1 MPRVEGGGGRRL
13 TSFGEVE
20 LCGPVGALTVVHVL
34 HVAGVL
40 VRSSVQGE
48 AVSLERLQS
57 SWVFHAVE

>member
-1 MPRVEGGGGRRL
+1 MPHVESGGRRL

-20 LCGPVGALTVVHVL
+20 LCGPIGALTVVHML

-40 VRSSVQGE
+40 VWSSVQGE

-57 SWVFHAVE
+57 SWVFHTIE